1 MINEVKDSLLK
12 VAAEVK
18 QVIEEYS
25 GDIVYFF
32 LCDGFI
38 KIGKVTPH
46 DDKDIADPENE
57 KRVLKRLNGCKT
69 GNPKQIYLLGYLFGK
84 EDYWHRI
91 FYAHKHQGEWYR
103 YDGLKGIV
111 FSLSLQHSNT
121 FLEKWKEEVVDALEQ
136 KLKEGMWYLSEW
148 QKKEE
153 KKKIKDE
160 IKQIEKYSWEQYI
173 RKVSGIKYNDIESEV
188 IENRFT
194 KRNSRNQL
202 EINNTK
208 NFSRENWKV
217 ICEGL
222 GILFR
227 TNVAYKEKRKSS
239 IVDEF
244 YDVIHEGDM
253 YYNLNIYVNCAHGL
267 SVRNAVYLYQHMH
280 PDLKNMAIKN
290 REEKEQK
297 MREAMNSMWK
307 PRKVVNEKI

>member
-1 MINEVKDSLLK
+1 MIEEVQ
-12 VAAEVK
+12 AEVK
-18 QVIEEYS
+18 QVYDEYS

-32 LCDGFI
+32 LCEGFI
-38 KIGKVTPH
+38 KIGKVTPY
-46 DDKDIADPENE
+46 DKEDIAAPENE

-69 GNPKQIYLLGYLFGK
+69 GNPKQIYLLGYLFGR
-84 EDYWHRI
+84 EDYWHRV
-91 FYAHKHQGEWYR
+91 FYEHKHQGEWYR

-111 FSLSLQHSNT
+111 FSLRLQHSNT
-121 FLEKWKEEVVDALEQ
+121 FLEKWKEEVVDALEE
-136 KLKEGMWYLSEW
+136 KLKEGMWYLNEW
-148 QKKEE
+148 EKKEE

-160 IKQIEKYSWEQYI
+160 IKEIKKYSWEQYI
-173 RKVSGIKYNDIESEV
+173 KKVSGIKYTDIESEV

-194 KRNSRNQL
+194 KRNGRNQL
-202 EINNTK
+202 EINQTK
-208 NFSRENWKV
+208 NFSRENWQL

-227 TNVAYKEKRKSS
+227 TNVDHKEKRKSS

-244 YDVIHEGDM
+244 HDVIHEGDM

-290 REEKEQK
+290 REAQEKK
-297 MREAMNSMWK
+297 LREAMDSMWK
-307 PRKVVNEKI
+307 PRKAVNEME